1 MFYKTKIKAHIRV
14 GAEKLSADVS
24 EGILKEIKESY
35 TGFIS
40 KDLGVVI
47 DIAGIESIG
56 DGIII
61 SGDSGVFYETVF
73 SILTFR
79 PELQEIVNIKIR
91 DVADFGVFG
100 NMGPIDGMIHISQT
114 MDDFVSFSKDKVLSG
129 KETKRTI
136 RVGDI
141 CRARVVAVSF
151 KDIANPKIGLTMR
164 QYGLGKPD
172 WYVEAEGKKQKST
185 PKTEEKKPA
194 SKGSKGKK

>member
-35 TGFIS
+35 TGYIS
-40 KDLGVVI
+40 KDLGIVI

-141 CRARVVAVSF
+141 CRAKVVAVRF

-172 WYVEAEGKKQKST
+172 WYSEADGKKPKSQK
-185 PKTEEKKPA
+185 EEKKPS
-194 SKGSKGKK
+194 SKESKGKK